1 MMYLMSR
8 NILTPICLV
17 SVYVSALQTVNL
29 SLIFVFKIHLQ
40 INLRISFSTLEMNI
54 KETG

>member
-40 INLRISFSTLEMNI
+40 INLRISFSTLEINI

>member
-8 NILTPICLV
+8 NILTSICLV
-17 SVYVSALQTVNL
+17 SVYVSAQQTVNL

-40 INLRISFSTLEMNI
+40 INLNI

>member
-1 MMYLMSR
+1 MWLAYDVPDEQKHTHVHS
-8 NILTPICLV
+8 LV

-40 INLRISFSTLEMNI
+40 INLNI

>member
-8 NILTPICLV
+8 NILTSICLV

-40 INLRISFSTLEMNI
+40 INLNI